1 MTRVSSTLGDSL
13 ELPGGFGSQDKTV
26 CGVAAAVA
34 SLYGALSL
42 VLTQHEYGRQR
53 HAGKGCRVHPLHPS
67 MNELERSE
75 DPQRATPQEGVP
87 PAIAWA
93 ACQVFWVKEIFLNC
107 SYLKNHVSKRGDVA
121 MGLK

>member
-34 SLYGALSL
+34 SPYGALSL
-42 VLTQHEYGRQR
+42 VLTQHEYGRR
-53 HAGKGCRVHPLHPS
+53 RRAGKGCRVHPS
-67 MNELERSE
+67 MNELEQSG
-75 DPQRATPQEGVP
+75 DPQRATAQEGVP

-93 ACQVFWVKEIFLNC
+93 ACQVFWVKEIF
-107 SYLKNHVSKRGDVA
+107 
-121 MGLK
+121 